1 MQRQSATYLGDL
13 VNKAREMPDLFT
25 GEQIEALR
33 DYAKGLI
40 DVGEALDRLNGKAE
54 TTNTALGKLAEAPKA
69 ATVGYNQ
76 LQKAVEDCEACL
88 MSDFGAWQEA
98 QENLFNPSYIGQGG
112 QAYLDWKNTV
122 VGAANEAAM
131 AMNAVGG
138 AALGSIGQT
147 QQQIPVTV
155 KLDTSAATTA
165 LSEFEGTAKKD
176 VQKPLTIDS
185 TKATASISEVDT
197 AAQKEVSK
205 SLRID
210 TSAAMSA
217 IASINAAASQPV
229 YKTVYV
235 NEVYTG
241 SSGGGGGGGGS
252 SPGFG
257 YSLPPIFMARGGYVS
272 RPTLAV
278 VGEAGP
284 EYVIPAENMAKGLS
298 RMGGGGDVNV
308 TINSPIMG
316 GGQDIEA
323 LLAQRN
329 KELVAEITEQ
339 IAAARRGL

>member
-1 MQRQSATYLGDL
+1 
-13 VNKAREMPDLFT
+13 
-25 GEQIEALR
+25 
-33 DYAKGLI
+33 
-40 DVGEALDRLNGKAE
+40 
-54 TTNTALGKLAEAPKA
+54 
-69 ATVGYNQ
+69 
-76 LQKAVEDCEACL
+76 
-88 MSDFGAWQEA
+88 
-98 QENLFNPSYIGQGG
+98 
-112 QAYLDWKNTV
+112 
-122 VGAANEAAM
+122 M

-138 AALGSIGQT
+138 MALGSVGQT
-147 QQQIPVTV
+147 QQSIPVSV

-165 LSEFEGTAKKD
+165 LTEFEGTAKKD

-185 TKATASISEVDT
+185 SKATASISEVDT
-197 AAQKEVSK
+197 AAQKSAVK
-205 SLRID
+205 PLTID

-217 IASINAAASQPV
+217 IASINAAASAPV

-241 SSGGGGGGGGS
+241 SSGGGGSGGGGG
-252 SPGFG
+252 GFG

-284 EYVIPAENMAKGLS
+284 EFVIPAENMAKGLS

-329 KELVAEITEQ
+329 KDLVAEITEQ
-339 IAAARRGL
+339 IASARRGL

>member
-1 MQRQSATYLGDL
+1 
-13 VNKAREMPDLFT
+13 
-25 GEQIEALR
+25 
-33 DYAKGLI
+33 
-40 DVGEALDRLNGKAE
+40 
-54 TTNTALGKLAEAPKA
+54 
-69 ATVGYNQ
+69 
-76 LQKAVEDCEACL
+76 
-88 MSDFGAWQEA
+88 
-98 QENLFNPSYIGQGG
+98 
-112 QAYLDWKNTV
+112 
-122 VGAANEAAM
+122 
-131 AMNAVGG
+131 
-138 AALGSIGQT
+138 
-147 QQQIPVTV
+147 
-155 KLDTSAATTA
+155 
-165 LSEFEGTAKKD
+165 
-176 VQKPLTIDS
+176 
-185 TKATASISEVDT
+185 
-197 AAQKEVSK
+197 
-205 SLRID
+205 
-210 TSAAMSA
+210 MSA

-339 IAAARRGL
+339 IAAARRGP